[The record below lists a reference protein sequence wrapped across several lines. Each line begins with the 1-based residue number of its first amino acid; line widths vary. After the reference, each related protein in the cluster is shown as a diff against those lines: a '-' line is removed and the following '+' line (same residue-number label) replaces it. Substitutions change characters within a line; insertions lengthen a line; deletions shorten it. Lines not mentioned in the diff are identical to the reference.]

1 MLSPLMTPQVAIA
14 AETPQIDT
22 ELDSMVAISSSTFM
36 RRETQKAKYQTR
48 KTTIKA
54 CASA

>member
-1 MLSPLMTPQVAIA
+1 MTPQVAIA

-36 RRETQKAKYQTR
+36 RREKAKYQTR